1 MGRGAAVLLA
11 TLVFGPAAGQA
22 QVDSAPP
29 RQMASGATRG
39 SVIGQVLRV
48 TAEGE
53 RPVTRQWVVVHGIGA
68 SGGRAVDSTR
78 TGSDGSFRLTY
89 DRGDSTAQ
97 YFLSTVHHGIA
108 YVSGVLSPTA
118 GADEATL
125 SVFDTTSLPVPLV
138 VRGRHILLFAPD
150 DEPRRRV
157 AEIYELSND
166 GTLTRIAR
174 DGQPPIWSAGLPA
187 GVEEFSSGPE
197 MMSDEAIRLEEGR
210 VAAYAPVAPGV
221 KRIAFTYALPPEA
234 FPVRFPIDHPT
245 DVFEIL
251 IEDREAVVSGPGL
264 EESAP
269 SNIEGRVFRRFQ
281 AQSVAAASA
290 VTVTVPPAPPA
301 PRGTNVALVAAVGV
315 IAVGA
320 LLFALRRSRRRVVVA
335 PVAPAAAVE
344 SEADALARQIA
355 ALDAS
360 FEQREAPTEA
370 ERSAYELERQRLK
383 QRLAERLAGSSGP

>member
-1 MGRGAAVLLA
+1 MRRTAVL
-11 TLVFGPAAGQA
+11 VAAMVIAPEAPRA
-22 QVDSAPP
+22 QVDSPP
-29 RQMASGATRG
+29 PTATAGAAARG
-39 SVIGQVLRV
+39 SVAGRVLRV

-78 TGSDGSFRLTY
+78 TGSDGSFRLMY

-108 YVSGVLSPTA
+108 YVSGVLPANA

-125 SVFDTTSLPVPLV
+125 SVFDTTSRPVPLV
-138 VRGRHILLFAPD
+138 VRGRHILLFAPA

-166 GTLTRIAR
+166 GTVTRIAR

-197 MMSDEAIRLEEGR
+197 MMSNEAIRLEQGR

-251 IEDREAVVSGPGL
+251 IEDREAEVTGPGL

-281 AQSVAAASA
+281 ARSVAAPA
-290 VTVTVPPAPPA
+290 VVMVTVPRAPAA
-301 PRGTNVALVAAVGV
+301 PRGTNVALVTAVAG
-315 IAVGA
+315 IAIGA
-320 LLFALRRSRRRVVVA
+320 LVFALRRSRRRIVLA
-335 PVAPAAAVE
+335 PVVPAVPAD
-344 SEADALARQIA
+344 SEADALAREIA

-360 FEQREAPTEA
+360 FEQRGAPTGA
-370 ERSAYELERQRLK
+370 ERAAYELERQRLK
-383 QRLAERLAGSSGP
+383 HRLAERLAGPSGS